1 MSWAGPPPPR
11 RIATERFLL
20 RRYEPGDAPLLKEA
34 VDSSIDHLRPFMP
47 WTPAEPQPLED
58 SVEVLRGFAAQF
70 DSGEQFVFGIFA
82 RGERELLGGTG
93 LHPRIGPGA
102 LEIGYWVRAS
112 AVRRGV
118 ATEATATL
126 ARVAFDVC
134 RADRVEL
141 RIDPANVASLGV
153 PRKLGFVETGYDPER
168 ALKIFSLVRSAS
180 ESSTTSA

>member
-1 MSWAGPPPPR
+1 MTWAGTPPPR

-20 RRYEPGDAPLLKEA
+20 RRYEPADAPLLKDA

-47 WTPAEPQPLED
+47 WTPAEPQPLAD
-58 SVEVLRGFAAQF
+58 SVELLRSFGAQF

-102 LEIGYWVRAS
+102 LEIGYWVRSS
-112 AVRRGV
+112 AVRRGI
-118 ATEATATL
+118 ATEVTSTL

-134 RADRVEL
+134 GAERVEL

-153 PRKLGFVETGYDPER
+153 PRKLGFARAGYDPER
-168 ALKIFSLVRSAS
+168 GLEIFSLLRSAS
-180 ESSTTSA
+180 DSSTTSA